1 MVKGTFWSLTGAVL
15 SRVLM
20 LAANI
25 LVARMLTRE
34 VYGELGIIRSTVSMF
49 IVFAGFGMG
58 MTATKYVAEFRY
70 TDPARA
76 GRIMALSGLFTAV
89 TSLIITTVLILFS
102 PWLALHTLNAPHLT
116 TELRIGAVILLISAM
131 NGAQTG
137 ALAGFEAFKS
147 IAWVNFWVGLSSFPL
162 FVCGAYFWGLRG
174 SVWALGV
181 NVGVSWVLSH
191 LMLRKETARNSIS
204 FTLKNCGL
212 EWRILWS
219 FGIPAMLSSIMV
231 TPVMWL
237 CNTFLVNSTDG
248 YGQMAIFDAAN
259 QWRAAIIFI
268 PGMVGQLALPMLS
281 SLNSIKATG
290 SYIKVLKLNLLL
302 SGCAALIVAVPV
314 ALASPLIMKSYGA
327 GFESGGLVLAC
338 MAAST
343 VFAACNAIVGQA
355 IASQGQMWAGL
366 VFNSLWGLAL
376 VSFGYIAVS
385 KGYGALGLALA
396 NLVAYLLHSIWQSL
410 YLLLKSHYRKA

>member
-1 MVKGTFWSLTGAVL
+1 
-15 SRVLM
+15 M

-25 LVARMLTRE
+25 LVARILTRE
-34 VYGELGIIRSTVSMF
+34 VYGELGIIRSTVNMF

-58 MTATKYVAEFRY
+58 MTATKYVAEYRH
-70 TDPARA
+70 TDPVRA
-76 GRIMALSGLFTAV
+76 GRVMALSGLFTTV
-89 TSLIITTVLILFS
+89 SGLLITSVLIIFA

-116 TELRIGAVILLISAM
+116 TELRIGAVILLVSAM

-137 ALAGFEAFKS
+137 ALSGLEAFKS
-147 IAWVNFWVGLSSFPL
+147 IAHVNLWVGLSSFPL
-162 FVCGAYFWGLRG
+162 FICGAYFGGLRG

-181 NVGVSWVLSH
+181 NVGISWVLSH
-191 LMLRKETARNSIS
+191 LALRKETTRHSIP
-204 FTLKNCGL
+204 FTLRDCGK
-212 EWRILWS
+212 EWHVLWS
-219 FGIPAMLSSIMV
+219 FSIPALLSSLMV

-237 CNTFLVNSTDG
+237 CNAFLVNAPNG

-281 SLNSIKATG
+281 SLNSINATG

-302 SGCAALIVAVPV
+302 SGCAALIAAVPV
-314 ALASPLIMKSYGA
+314 ALASPLIMKSYGV

-343 VFAACNAIVGQA
+343 VFAACNSIVGQA

-366 VFNSLWGLAL
+366 LFNSLWGLAL

-385 KGYGALGLALA
+385 KGYGALGLAIA
-396 NLVAYLLHSIWQSL
+396 NLVAYLLHSLWQSL
-410 YLLLKSHYRKA
+410 YLLLKSHYRKS